1 MEVFRQLFPKV
12 MVGHFKDFFFRFFSG
27 STQISAFKVQALN
40 LMKAQNNWKLVV
52 NLNSI
57 AIWMF
62 CFNIAVTSEIAGL
75 DYAWLNTCS

>member
-1 MEVFRQLFPKV
+1 MQVFRQLFPKV

-40 LMKAQNNWKLVV
+40 LMKAQNNWKLVKSWVSWV

-57 AIWMF
+57 AI
-62 CFNIAVTSEIAGL
+62 
-75 DYAWLNTCS
+75 